1 MSSYSKD
8 AQDDPRETPE
18 APEAPEAL
26 KLGQA
31 VRLKSSPASH
41 GFVIE
46 ILPSQPENRFRVLL
60 TEGTPAPK
68 IFYASQLEA
77 KPPEEKQDKVI
88 SRDAFRA
95 HLTSLQIQ
103 CPSLSTLY
111 SLNAAR
117 VDFVPY
123 QYRPVFRFMR
133 SESFRLLI
141 ADGVG
146 VGKTIEACLIL
157 RELQA
162 RRDVRSVLI
171 ICPRPLVTE
180 EKWQSEMRRFEEHF
194 TPLDGPSMR
203 QGIQEM
209 DKEGVW
215 PESLQKII
223 IPYSI
228 LDERLLGAEGPGS
241 HTSSHTGKKGRH
253 KGRGGLLNLN
263 PPPRFD
269 LVIVDEA
276 HHVRNPGTLRHKAV
290 KFFCDHAEAVVF
302 LTATPIQLGSEDLFV
317 LLNMLRPDL
326 IQDKKIF
333 DLMAEPN
340 PLINKAV
347 SAMRAGRPGWHA
359 SAAEALRQ
367 STKTSWGEKMLE
379 PNPSLRRLLG
389 ALEKA
394 EPPPE
399 ERVKMIRET
408 EELYTFANLINR
420 TRRRDIESFTVRKS
434 ETVPVNFTPIQKS
447 FHDRFLK
454 YQAEKRGQTDY
465 RQVKFAM
472 TMLRRR
478 MASCLWG
485 LVPFLEAMI
494 EHLSGKPQ
502 TSNATSNASDLAEIC
517 KDEEDLAEVYDADM
531 PNGMELQKLQ
541 EELEL
546 LLREARSLEKIK
558 EDPKLQA
565 LRKILHAMQERDN
578 NKVMLFSTFRHT
590 LNYLFRELRKDGF
603 RVGLVHGGTPDE
615 ERIELRAR
623 FEKPRHAP
631 DGLDLLLFSEVGCEG
646 LDYQFC
652 SCMVNY
658 DLPWNPMRVEQRIGR
673 IDRKGQKSSSVV
685 IYNFITPGTIDADI
699 YERCL
704 QRIGVFDQALGASEE
719 ILGQI
724 TSEIK
729 NIAENYTLSPEE
741 SKKQLQQLADNKI
754 RLIQEEEELEDKE
767 ADLFGVSFSR
777 EKAKK
782 WNHEVAKATSF
793 WLSAGALREM
803 LELYLKRV
811 CNKTHGFFSGEG
823 ESQTLRLAQEDRARL
838 LVDFRKLPRQR
849 SLFYRAWET
858 WLQGSNLS
866 LRLTFD
872 SAYAMQNPRLVFITP
887 HHPFVRQAA
896 LFFEQEPI
904 TDGTDGDDPPV
915 VHLEVTPE
923 NIHTHIHAGG
933 PEAVSRTPAS
943 GPPRPPVLP
952 GSPGSY
958 GFVVYQWHLKGLGA
972 DHLFKPMALDST
984 VDGQL
989 QALLEAAW
997 DCRDPIPAEA
1007 LNDSVREALDRRH
1020 HELWREAVEQHQLDT
1035 RYKVSHRLGILE
1047 SHHRERLATLERS
1060 FGHVRDERIQN
1071 IYKARRAAFETDYQ
1085 ERSAELEAALN
1096 SADIFVSKVAYGVL
1110 HVSSGGL
1117 SHAQ

>member
-1 MSSYSKD
+1 MSSYPKD
-8 AQDDPRETPE
+8 APDDPREM
-18 APEAPEAL
+18 PEAL
-26 KLGQA
+26 EALKIGQP

-46 ILPSQPENRFRVLL
+46 ALPDQPEKRFRVLL
-60 TEGTPAPK
+60 SGAPAPQV
-68 IFYASQLEA
+68 FYASQLEA
-77 KPPEEKQDKVI
+77 QPPQEKNAQLI

-95 HLTSLQIQ
+95 HLTSLQIR

-162 RRDVRSVLI
+162 RREVRSVLI

-180 EKWQSEMRRFEEHF
+180 EKWHSEMRRFEEHF
-194 TPLDGPSMR
+194 THLDGPTMR
-203 QGIQEM
+203 HAIQEM

-241 HTSSHTGKKGRH
+241 PAGKKS
-253 KGRGGLLNLN
+253 KYKERGGLLNLN

-317 LLNMLRPDL
+317 LLKMLRPDL
-326 IQDKKIF
+326 IQDKQIF

-340 PLINKAV
+340 PFINKAV
-347 SAMRAGRPGWHA
+347 SVMRAGRPGWHA
-359 SAAEALRQ
+359 RAAEALRQ
-367 STKTSWGEKMLE
+367 STKTSWGTKMLE
-379 PNPSLRRLLG
+379 PNPNLRRLLS

-399 ERVKMIRET
+399 ARVKMIRET

-434 ETVPVNFTPIQKS
+434 ETVKVNFTPTQKS
-447 FHDRFLK
+447 FHDRFLRH
-454 YQAEKRGQTDY
+454 QAEKRGQTDY
-465 RQVKFAM
+465 RLVKFAM

-485 LVPFLEAMI
+485 LVPSIEAML
-494 EHLSGKPQ
+494 EHFSERPQ
-502 TSNATSNASDLAEIC
+502 TSNTSNLSELC
-517 KDEEDLAEVYDADM
+517 KDEEDLAEAYDADM
-531 PNGMELQKLQ
+531 PKGIELQKLR

-546 LLREARSLEKIK
+546 LLREARSLEKTK

-565 LRKILHAMQERDN
+565 LRKILHDMRDQTN

-590 LNYLFRELRKDGF
+590 LDYLFRELRRDGF

-685 IYNFITPGTIDADI
+685 IFNFITPGTIDADI

-754 RLIQEEEELEDKE
+754 RLIQEEEDLEDKE

-803 LELYLKRV
+803 LELYLRRV
-811 CNKTHGFFSGEG
+811 CKKAHGFFSGEG
-823 ESQTLRLAQEDRARL
+823 EGQTLRLAQEDRARL

-872 SAYAMQNPRLVFITP
+872 SAYAMQNPRLVFLTP

-896 LFFEQEPI
+896 LFFEQEPL
-904 TDGTDGDDPPV
+904 TDGDDPPV
-915 VHLEVTPE
+915 VHLEVTPDT
-923 NIHTHIHAGG
+923 IHAHIHPDIHPGA
-933 PEAVSRTPAS
+933 PDAVSRTSAS
-943 GPPRPPVLP
+943 RPSVP
-952 GSPGSY
+952 PGSY
-958 GFVVYQWHLKGLGA
+958 GFVVYQWHLKGLGE
-972 DHLFKPMALDST
+972 DYLFKPMALDPT
-984 VDGQL
+984 VDGHL
-989 QALLEAAW
+989 QALLEAAQ
-997 DCRDPIPAEA
+997 DCRIPLPAEA
-1007 LNDSVREALDRRH
+1007 LSDSVREDLDRRH
-1020 HELWREAVEQHQLDT
+1020 HELWREAVEQHQQDT
-1035 RYKVSHRLGILE
+1035 RYKVSHKLRILE

-1060 FGHVRDERIQN
+1060 WGHVKDERIQTM
-1071 IYKARRAAFETDYQ
+1071 YRARRAAAETDYQ

-1110 HVSSGGL
+1110 HVTPGEL

>member
-1 MSSYSKD
+1 MSSYPKD
-8 AQDDPRETPE
+8 AQDDPREAPE
-18 APEAPEAL
+18 VPAAAPEAFTI
-26 KLGQA
+26 GQP

-46 ILPSQPENRFRVLL
+46 ALPDQPEKRFRVLL
-60 TEGTPAPK
+60 SGASAPQV
-68 IFYASQLEA
+68 FYASQLEA
-77 KPPEEKQDKVI
+77 QPPQEKDKLI

-95 HLTSLQIQ
+95 HLTSLQIR

-162 RRDVRSVLI
+162 RREVRSVLI

-194 TPLDGPSMR
+194 IHLDGPSMR
-203 QGIQEM
+203 HGIQEM
-209 DKEGVW
+209 DKDGVW

-228 LDERLLGAEGPGS
+228 LDERLLGAAGPGS
-241 HTSSHTGKKGRH
+241 PAGKKSKH
-253 KGRGGLLNLN
+253 KERGGLLSLN

-276 HHVRNPGTLRHKAV
+276 HHVRNPGTLRHKVV

-333 DLMAEPN
+333 DLMAKPN
-340 PLINKAV
+340 PFINKAV
-347 SAMRAGRPGWHA
+347 SVMRAGRPGWHA
-359 SAAEALRQ
+359 RAAEALRQ
-367 STKTSWGEKMLE
+367 SANTSWGQKMLE
-379 PNPSLRRLLG
+379 PNPSLQRLLS

-434 ETVPVNFTPIQKS
+434 ETVKVDFTPIQKS
-447 FHDRFLK
+447 FHDRFLR

-465 RQVKFAM
+465 RQVRFAM

-485 LVPFLEAMI
+485 LVPFLEAML
-494 EHLSGKPQ
+494 EHLSGKTQ
-502 TSNATSNASDLAEIC
+502 TSNETPNKSDLSELC
-517 KDEEDLAEVYDADM
+517 KDEEDWAEVYDADR
-531 PNGMELQKLQ
+531 PNGIELQKLQ

-565 LRKILHAMQERDN
+565 LRKILHDMHERDN

-590 LNYLFRELRKDGF
+590 LDYLFRELRRDGF

-623 FEKPRHAP
+623 FEKPRQAP

-729 NIAENYTLSPEE
+729 NIAENYKLSPEE
-741 SKKQLQQLADNKI
+741 SQKQLQQLADNKI

-803 LELYLKRV
+803 LEFYLKRV

-858 WLQGSNLS
+858 WLQGSNPS

-896 LFFEQEPI
+896 LFFEHEPI
-904 TDGTDGDDPPV
+904 TDGDDPPV
-915 VHLEVTPE
+915 VHLEVTPDTIIHA
-923 NIHTHIHAGG
+923 NIHAEN

-943 GPPRPPVLP
+943 RPPIPP

-958 GFVVYQWHLKGLGA
+958 AFVVYQWHLKGLGE
-972 DHLFKPMALDST
+972 DYLFKPMALDPT
-984 VDGQL
+984 VDGHL

-997 DCRDPIPAEA
+997 DCRDPLPAEA
-1007 LNDSVREALDRRH
+1007 LNDSVREDLDKRH
-1020 HELWREAVEQHQLDT
+1020 HALWREAVEQHKQDT
-1035 RYKVSHRLGILE
+1035 RYKVSHKLGILE

-1060 FGHVRDERIQN
+1060 WGHVTDERIQTM
-1071 IYKARRAAFETDYQ
+1071 YRAQRASAETDYQ
-1085 ERSAELEAALN
+1085 ERSAELDAALN
-1096 SADIFVSKVAYGVL
+1096 SADIFVSTLAYGVL
-1110 HVSSGGL
+1110 HVAPRGL